1 MNNVVLEKPVGNGPW
16 PGVVVLHDALG
27 VSADIRNITRRFA
40 DNGFLATAPSLFAG
54 RNPARCIRSVVR
66 EVLAQDDEAVG
77 DILAARTS
85 LMNNPDCT
93 GKVGVVGFCLG
104 GGFALLV
111 APKGFDAAA
120 PFYPSVLPK
129 YDTLVE
135 GACPIV
141 ASFGARDPMNP
152 GNAGRLRKTLDRKG
166 IENDVKVYP
175 GVGHSFANVM
185 PAQGLARIVGFGY
198 NAEATDDA
206 FARVFEFFG
215 THLDAGSET

>member
-1 MNNVVLEKPVGNGPW
+1 MNNVVLEKPAGTGPW

-27 VSADIRNITRRFA
+27 VSSDIKNITRRFA

-54 RNPARCIRSVVR
+54 RSPAKCIRAVVR
-66 EVLAQDDEAVG
+66 EVVAQDNEAVG
-77 DILAARTS
+77 DILAARRT
-85 LMNNPDCT
+85 LAEHPDCS

-120 PFYPSVLPK
+120 PFYPSVLPM

-135 GACPIV
+135 GACPVV
-141 ASFGARDPMNP
+141 ASFGARDPLNP
-152 GNAGRLRKTLDRKG
+152 GNAARLRKSLDRRG
-166 IENDVKVYP
+166 IENDIKVYP

-198 NAEATDDA
+198 NEEATDDA
-206 FARVFEFFG
+206 FARVFSFFR
-215 THLDAGSET
+215 THLEP